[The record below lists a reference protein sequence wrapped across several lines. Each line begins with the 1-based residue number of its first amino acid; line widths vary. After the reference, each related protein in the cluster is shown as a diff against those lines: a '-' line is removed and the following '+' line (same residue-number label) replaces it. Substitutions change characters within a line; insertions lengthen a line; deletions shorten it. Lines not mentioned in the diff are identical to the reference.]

1 MNIGQLVMFFSFAV
15 IASQAYAFS
24 KKPIPNQIRN
34 SLINTASFEE
44 SFERFPSPYGVI
56 QQFKRIF
63 PVMNDSVRSS
73 SCLRIDER
81 SAPVIGA
88 IDPLQGS
95 ALEKEPG
102 ALFYQFYQDCVYEL
116 SKSTFMD
123 KTLASQNSQ
132 LILGNDLD
140 MAISKRL
147 EKFPCN
153 HEMGLADA
161 CGFSETQ
168 EKKWGFWTRVQF
180 HHLDMEL
187 RLSMMSQFI
196 EFLIGP
202 EEILEERNYIG
213 QNTVFGLPIANK
225 GELARFILKQL
236 ADLESRD
243 GSAKSPL
250 VYEIYAETAI
260 LLRLGPVLR
269 V

>member
-1 MNIGQLVMFFSFAV
+1 MTIGQFTMIFLSAV
-15 IASQAYAFS
+15 IASQGYAFS
-24 KKPIPNQIRN
+24 KKPVANQMRN

-44 SFERFPSPYGVI
+44 NYERFPSPYGVI
-56 QQFKRIF
+56 QQFQRIF
-63 PVMNDSVRSS
+63 PVINDSVRSS
-73 SCLRIDER
+73 SCLRIDEK

-123 KTLASQNSQ
+123 QTLAHQNSQ
-132 LILGNDLD
+132 LILGNELD
-140 MAISKRL
+140 AAISKRL
-147 EKFPCN
+147 EKFPCDQ
-153 HEMGLADA
+153 EMGLAEA
-161 CGFSETQ
+161 CAYSERQ
-168 EKKWGFWTRVQF
+168 AKIWAFWTRVQF
-180 HHLDMEL
+180 HSLDMDL

-202 EEILEERNYIG
+202 EEILEERSYIG
-213 QNTVFGLPIANK
+213 QKTVFGLPIANK

-243 GSAKSPL
+243 GNAKSPL

-260 LLRLGPVLR
+260 LLRLGPVLQ